1 VVAARAAHDER
12 ARRDEP
18 LRVQVEQRGQ
28 QLLLRQV
35 ARRVGPSQILFAV
48 SRCHTMPLYNSNKW
62 VKGCRERAWQMLL
75 ATT

>member
-1 VVAARAAHDER
+1 
-12 ARRDEP
+12 
-18 LRVQVEQRGQ
+18 
-28 QLLLRQV
+28 
-35 ARRVGPSQILFAV
+35 V